1 MRGADDQFSIGE
13 RGIRR
18 LDVLADVARALR
30 VTLGDL
36 LGEPVVLENEQEH
49 NDVPAILARS

>member
-1 MRGADDQFSIGE
+1 MCGAGDQLSIGE

-36 LGEPVVLENEQEH
+36 LGEPVLWESEQEH
-49 NDVPAILARS
+49 NDIPAILAGS